1 MSTRLL
7 QISLKACSL
16 QAVPVHSLCLMQTS
30 HYTPKSSPPSSR
42 GANLPWQSTLVPAQ
56 MGKCFQ
62 SVIINSWASQCVT
75 WMIQNE
81 LTMNMHHICGDL
93 SGVQRQTGDTRLKN
107 CSELL
112 CLWVS
117 YSLVADL
124 SPYGFIP
131 HFLSIPSNQTSFC
144 FCWDCQL
151 SLQLKGISWWKK
163 LGWSRFICH
172 EKLFPIFKIT
182 I

>member
-107 CSELL
+107 CFELPL
-112 CLWVS
+112 SLSLLQLGGWSQSLWLHTPLPFHTLQS
-117 YSLVADL
+117 DQFLFL
-124 SPYGFIP
+124 LR
-131 HFLSIPSNQTSFC
+131 LSIVPTI
-144 FCWDCQL
+144 
-151 SLQLKGISWWKK
+151 KGNILMEEARMK
-163 LGWSRFICH
+163 
-172 EKLFPIFKIT
+172 
-182 I
+182 